1 MKVTLIGHASIL
13 IEAGG
18 LSILSDP
25 WWGGPCF
32 GAQWWNYPEPRSD
45 LIDGRRL
52 DYIYIS
58 HGHHD
63 HFHPGTLR
71 SLGKD
76 CTVLVS
82 KAIGLADPVRRL
94 GFSVIEVEENHELRL
109 GSGTVACRV
118 METYAQDTLMSLTDG
133 HEVCLNLNDALHSAP
148 AAVQAAQIAR
158 LKGLYPKIDYVFCGY
173 GVASHFPNCYVIPGK
188 NREATTARRQLHF
201 NRQWAKLI
209 HELQPRYGFPFA
221 ADVVFFEDDLFW
233 ANEPTHNSQRPTDT
247 FRRLYPGSSVQ
258 IVDIA
263 PGFVIE
269 DGKVIA
275 EVVRQ
280 PVRASELRM
289 NFAEQIRRA
298 NRVGAVD
305 ESEIEQIATLLKSN
319 LDSCAKYLKSYERD
333 YRFLLR
339 FRNSAFGI
347 QIEKRGTQLTLTR
360 VPLPPPPGATYELV
374 YTTRLSYVRWAL
386 TRPHGEE
393 VLFVGSGGV
402 FEYANAARA
411 SENLHRELTQI
422 LRMQPMP
429 PRPRVSSRSRKLLT
443 AVKQAIRRLLGRR
456 SEDLYDLAQWTL
468 FDKARG

>member
-339 FRNSAFGI
+339 FRN
-347 QIEKRGTQLTLTR
+347 
-360 VPLPPPPGATYELV
+360 
-374 YTTRLSYVRWAL
+374 
-386 TRPHGEE
+386 
-393 VLFVGSGGV
+393 
-402 FEYANAARA
+402 
-411 SENLHRELTQI
+411 
-422 LRMQPMP
+422 
-429 PRPRVSSRSRKLLT
+429 
-443 AVKQAIRRLLGRR
+443 
-456 SEDLYDLAQWTL
+456 
-468 FDKARG
+468 